1 MIVKLSEAKANL
13 SKLVDRAFQGE
24 EIVISKNNL
33 PLVDLVP
40 HKPKGQRKLGG
51 LQGKIKW
58 DATLLIAQDTEIE
71 EMFYGTSK

>member
-51 LQGKIKW
+51 LKGKIKW
-58 DATLLIAQDTEIE
+58 DAGLLMAQEAEIE

>member
-1 MIVKLSEAKANL
+1 MILNLSEAKANL

-24 EIVISKNNL
+24 EIVIAKNNL

-51 LQGKIKW
+51 LKGKIKF
-58 DATLLIAQDTEIE
+58 DADLLMAEDKEIE
-71 EMFYGTSK
+71 EMFYGSSK